1 MKKVIRVYPYP
12 NMTVTVIQKRKD
24 LTSCGMNL
32 NQLINEVS
40 NKTMDQNLEQNII
53 ERLEDMRAD
62 YRLALK
68 EMKSVQAK
76 IDKLED
82 SLLDLRCGS
91 LSQVDIE
98 TLISEANDEHKS

>member
-32 NQLINEVS
+32 TQLINEVS
-40 NKTMDQNLEQNII
+40 NRTMAQNLEQNII
-53 ERLEDMRAD
+53 ERLSDMRAD
-62 YRLALK
+62 FRLLCKQMNEAQDGI
-68 EMKSVQAK
+68 E
-76 IDKLED
+76 KLED

-91 LSQVDIE
+91 LSQADIE